1 MPDVAEH
8 PSNLPSFEDMM
19 RYTADELID
28 LIVNE
33 ANSLEEVPAVIERAI
48 TYMRDQLLQVDWS
61 EYDGEFGPIIQ
72 QRRTDDYVRHM
83 LEDSDE

>member
-33 ANSLEEVPAVIERAI
+33 ANSLKVGKFCMDIFTLCP
-48 TYMRDQLLQVDWS
+48 LLFALVNV
-61 EYDGEFGPIIQ
+61 Q
-72 QRRTDDYVRHM
+72 QNPGVNVCQ
-83 LEDSDE
+83 